1 MGWLV
6 LIECQTQN
14 KSFSFHCWVGP
25 KLWPYFHLYY
35 LARLCSPLVS
45 QCYLAVTDA
54 YWIHPVLPS
63 LLDFYSSLYLFVKAA
78 GEVDDRVA
86 FIDLFKY
93 KICLTIAGV
102 IPHAFVFLR
111 RDFKCATLRFK
122 IISWMWGEPKAKLE
136 VIICAPTEGQQT
148 FTRHVL
154 VIKTVYESKDF
165 NLRHTVQPQTE
176 SSG

>member
-122 IISWMWGEPKAKLE
+122 IDHFLNVRRAQGKIGSHHLCSYRRSAD
-136 VIICAPTEGQQT
+136 VYQTCACNQNSIWE
-148 FTRHVL
+148 
-154 VIKTVYESKDF
+154 
-165 NLRHTVQPQTE
+165 
-176 SSG
+176 